1 MSSNDIFVP
10 FLDLCRSVETDY
22 AIRSTFHQIEPL
34 IAGFGQRTV
43 KPRQSNTGW
52 NAASH
57 GVMTLMLLDASQPI
71 WVVA

>member
-22 AIRSTFHQIEPL
+22 AIKPTFHQTEPL
-34 IAGFGQRTV
+34 IAGFGGAHRAT
-43 KPRQSNTGW
+43 S
-52 NAASH
+52 
-57 GVMTLMLLDASQPI
+57 LMLLDAPQPI

>member
-10 FLDLCRSVETDY
+10 FLDLCRFVETDY
-22 AIRSTFHQIEPL
+22 AIRQTFHQTEAL
-34 IAGFGQRTV
+34 IAGFGRRTV
-43 KPRQSNTGW
+43 KPRQPNTGW

-57 GVMTLMLLDASQPI
+57 GVTTLMLLDASQPI